1 MFLLRPSTVHVLHIW
16 IIQDHFG
23 DFAEPFI
30 QGQAS
35 KSEKQQMEPAVE
47 YMNELWISM
56 NFHHKKQTKLDCYW
70 ASDEILQWSWVIITW
85 KTLITAH

>member
-1 MFLLRPSTVHVLHIW
+1 MFLLRPSAVHVLHIW

-47 YMNELWISM
+47 YMNEL
-56 NFHHKKQTKLDCYW
+56 
-70 ASDEILQWSWVIITW
+70 
-85 KTLITAH
+85 

>member
-23 DFAEPFI
+23 DVAEPFI

-47 YMNELWISM
+47 YMNEP
-56 NFHHKKQTKLDCYW
+56 
-70 ASDEILQWSWVIITW
+70 
-85 KTLITAH
+85 

>member
-47 YMNELWISM
+47 YMNEPWIGM
-56 NFHHKKQTKLDCYW
+56 NFHH
-70 ASDEILQWSWVIITW
+70 
-85 KTLITAH
+85 